1 MLNKSRGQTMN
12 KMAFQVKNGLFL
24 KERLIEVYI
33 GLVKYVSLIKVRSM
47 VDQKFLNFKTLIFVA

>member
-1 MLNKSRGQTMN
+1 MN